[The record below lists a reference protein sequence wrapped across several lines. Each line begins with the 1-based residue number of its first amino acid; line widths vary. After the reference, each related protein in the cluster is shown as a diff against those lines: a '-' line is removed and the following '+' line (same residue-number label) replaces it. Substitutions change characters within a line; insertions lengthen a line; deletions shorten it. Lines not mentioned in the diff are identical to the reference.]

1 MNPNCIL
8 LNVHGFCF
16 LSLLSTETRR
26 KASAWQRNLGYPLVM
41 LLLLALTVRMS
52 ILPFTLFVMVSH
64 AVMMLRLVDLVS
76 QVVCVLMVCFHVL
89 ELLFDESAMPRGM
102 EVRFI

>member
-1 MNPNCIL
+1 
-8 LNVHGFCF
+8 
-16 LSLLSTETRR
+16 
-26 KASAWQRNLGYPLVM
+26 M
-41 LLLLALTVRMS
+41 LFLLALTVRMS
-52 ILPFTLFVMVSH
+52 ILPFTLSVMVSH